1 MGIVHSFEEGLDFW
15 AGAAVALGGSLPRQA
30 RITPQGDM
38 GYGVQATAP
47 IERGSKVTAY
57 LLTGLGYIDPTCD
70 TPLVYS
76 FNLPL
81 VKACGPAVAR
91 WMLAAHQCSWNIHN
105 TRVGMNSG
113 ELHESIGMVLTDA
126 TSGHSKDI
134 DERARRYLDT
144 HGMAGCFCNHSKDPN
159 ATISWTLVTA
169 VDAPR
174 CALVPTIVAL
184 RRIEAGEFVML
195 DYGIHYDMNNN

>member
-1 MGIVHSFEEGLDFW
+1 MTRPLSEIELVWLSADTSRIALIHSDFVPLITVADVQRHGLSKD
-15 AGAAVALGGSLPRQA
+15 AV
-30 RITPQGDM
+30 
-38 GYGVQATAP
+38 
-47 IERGSKVTAY
+47 
-57 LLTGLGYIDPTCD
+57 
-70 TPLVYS
+70 
-76 FNLPL
+76 
-81 VKACGPAVAR
+81 
-91 WMLAAHQCSWNIHN
+91 HQCPWKIHN

-134 DERARRYLDT
+134 DQQARQYLDT
-144 HGMAGCFCNHSKDPN
+144 HNMAGCFCNHSKDPN
-159 ATISWTLVTA
+159 ATISWTSVTA

-195 DYGIHYDMNNN
+195 DYGIHYDMDNKGS

>member
-1 MGIVHSFEEGLDFW
+1 MGIVQSFEEGLDFW
-15 AGAAVALGGSLPRQA
+15 AGATVALGGSLPRQT
-30 RITPQGDM
+30 RVILQGDM

-47 IERGSKVTAY
+47 IERGSKVVAY
-57 LLTGLGYIDPTCD
+57 LLTGLSYIDPTSK

-81 VKACGPAVAR
+81 VKACGPEVAS
-91 WMLAAHQCSWNIHN
+91 WMHAAHQCPWKIHN

-113 ELHESIGMVLTDA
+113 ELHESMGMVLTDA

-159 ATISWTLVTA
+159 ATISWTSVTA

-174 CALVPTIVAL
+174 CALVPTIVA
-184 RRIEAGEFVML
+184 
-195 DYGIHYDMNNN
+195 